1 MGAGDG
7 PVLTNEDKGE
17 MTMRFMVMHKND
29 KHTEAG
35 ERPSPELVAKMG
47 EFIGEHASKGQFLGG
62 EGLGRSST
70 RTRLTFRGGDC
81 VVKHGPYAGSNELP
95 AATLL
100 LKVESRDQAIGWAQ
114 RYGKIL
120 VDGEIELGP
129 VTEPWDLGF
138 GSKPADAPL
147 RILMLVKADRTS
159 EAGQPL
165 SPKQKADLTRLRTE
179 MTKAGVLVSS
189 ETLQPSS
196 KSKRLTFTN
205 HRLSVLDGPF
215 SESKELIGGFA
226 LLALPSFEAVI
237 EACTR
242 YAAILGG
249 TLEIDVRP
257 LYEPEDL
264 P

>member
-1 MGAGDG
+1 
-7 PVLTNEDKGE
+7 
-17 MTMRFMVMHKND
+17 MRFMVMHKND

-35 ERPSPELVAKMG
+35 EPPSPELVAKMG
-47 EFIGEHASKGQFLGG
+47 DFIGEYARKGQFLGG
-62 EGLGRSST
+62 EGLGASAT
-70 RTRLTFRGGDC
+70 RTRLVFRGGQC
-81 VVKHGPYAGSNELP
+81 TVKHGPYTGSNELP
-95 AATLL
+95 AAALL

-120 VDGEIELGP
+120 GDCEIELGP
-129 VTEPWDLGF
+129 VTEPWDLGLLPR
-138 GSKPADAPL
+138 PADAPL
-147 RILMLVKADRTS
+147 RVLMLPKADETS
-159 EAGQPL
+159 EAGQARP
-165 SPKQKADLTRLRTE
+165 PKQKADLTRLKTE

-189 ETLQPSS
+189 ESLQPSS

-205 HRLSVLDGPF
+205 HKLSVMDGPF

-226 LLALPSFEAVI
+226 MLELPSMEVVI
-237 EACTR
+237 EMCKR

-257 LYEPEDL
+257 LYEADEL